1 MKNFL
6 IDDINVRWMSSK
18 VKARSKK
25 FFYTDSGGGSMA
37 ILTLEHVGKQYTSK
51 WKGGHTVALEDVSMQ
66 VEENE
71 FVVIMGESGA
81 GKSTLLNLLACF
93 DDVSEGDIKLQGKS
107 LVSMKEEEKAM
118 YRRDHIGFVFQD
130 FSLLDSLSVEDN
142 ILLPCVLSE
151 KNIKEKKD
159 YMNELCTLLHIDGLQ
174 KRFPYELSG
183 GQQQRVAIARALIN
197 QPEIL
202 LADEPSGAL
211 DSKSSM
217 QLLEQF
223 CELQKKGQS
232 ILMVTHSPMAA
243 SYGDRVVFLKDGK
256 IVNEIYKGEDSRQE
270 FYNRLVHM
278 LSVVE
283 SRDLH
288 ED

>member
-1 MKNFL
+1 MKILELHSLTYSYDKNKKILKSINAQMETGKMYAILGPSGCGKTTLLKVLGL
-6 IDDINVRWMSSK
+6 IDKPTSGKIFFTGKDASELWSDELADI
-18 VKARSKK
+18 
-25 FFYTDSGGGSMA
+25 
-37 ILTLEHVGKQYTSK
+37 
-51 WKGGHTVALEDVSMQ
+51 
-66 VEENE
+66 
-71 FVVIMGESGA
+71 
-81 GKSTLLNLLACF
+81 
-93 DDVSEGDIKLQGKS
+93 
-107 LVSMKEEEKAM
+107 
-118 YRRDHIGFVFQD
+118 RRREIGFVFQD

-283 SRDLH
+283 SRVSA
-288 ED
+288 